1 MPRKTK
7 PSKKVRAYKKIS
19 DEFTSEKPE
28 EDSWKEQ
35 NMKFRSAFKGRTTS
49 KGLLEFS
56 NVLDISEFTEP
67 PQQEPKGKLSGSF
80 MVK

>member
-1 MPRKTK
+1 
-7 PSKKVRAYKKIS
+7 
-19 DEFTSEKPE
+19 
-28 EDSWKEQ
+28 
-35 NMKFRSAFKGRTTS
+35 MKFRSAFKGRTTS
-49 KGLLEFS
+49 KGLLEFL